1 MKKRKYLTLHFKGDG
16 LGKNVYNL
24 LQQIKRYFTVCL
36 FFQEP
41 LSPSLVNIK
50 TELPDPD
57 EGDDPLGPS
66 PSLDLDDDSIRSA
79 LILGSDDLG
88 PVGGKLQLQM
98 EDQSEGK
105 EFLLT
110 ENCVNCN

>member
-1 MKKRKYLTLHFKGDG
+1 MGIVHIQVFKY
-16 LGKNVYNL
+16 VSS
-24 LQQIKRYFTVCL
+24 
-36 FFQEP
+36 FQEP
-41 LSPSLVNIK
+41 LSPTLVSIK
-50 TELPDPD
+50 SELPDPD
-57 EGDDPLGPS
+57 EGDPLGPS

-105 EFLLT
+105 EFL
-110 ENCVNCN
+110 NF

>member
-1 MKKRKYLTLHFKGDG
+1 MHFKQISCCNFF
-16 LGKNVYNL
+16 LENVFFPRIYIQVL
-24 LQQIKRYFTVCL
+24 KFV
-36 FFQEP
+36 FSFQEP

-98 EDQSEGK
+98 EDQSEGN
-105 EFLLT
+105 EFLGT
-110 ENCVNCN
+110 ENSFEL